1 MNNITSSDF
10 HKPTPY
16 NSDTLNQIWM
26 STIADGHDI
35 WCNCTGPFA
44 HLLAS
49 IFPPGH
55 TDRNLTINQ
64 IIQRDYKQQCHSG
77 GIAERSGGGENIKTE
92 DQGTGPENEEGE
104 FTDANVE
111 DLIAAATAAEE
122 ELKR

>member
-1 MNNITSSDF
+1 MNNLTAADF
-10 HKPTPY
+10 FKPTPY
-16 NSDTLNQIWM
+16 NPETLNQIWM
-26 STIADGHDI
+26 STISDGHDI

-55 TDRNLTINQ
+55 QDRHLTVDQ
-64 IIQRDYKQQCHSG
+64 IIKRDYQEQCHSG
-77 GIAERSGGGENIKTE
+77 GPEGADGGGANIKTE
-92 DQGTGPENEEGE
+92 SQDINQEKEGEE